1 MTRRVK
7 RKARSTSRRKR
18 AITNGGNGLSSI
30 RVGILMGS
38 DSDLGVMK
46 DAAIILDELG
56 VGNEVRVISAHRTPA
71 QAAEY
76 AQAAEGRGLNVVIA
90 GAGGAAHLAGV
101 IAAFTPLP
109 VIAVPVKTPSL
120 QGLDSLLAMVQMPSG
135 VPVATVAIDGAKNA
149 GILAAQIV
157 AVGDPEVRQQVVA
170 YKKSLEDSVLQKAG
184 RLERDGWENY
194 RKS

>member
-1 MTRRVK
+1 
-7 RKARSTSRRKR
+7 
-18 AITNGGNGLSSI
+18 
-30 RVGILMGS
+30 MGS
-38 DSDLGVMK
+38 VSDLDIMK
-46 DAAIILDELG
+46 EAAKVLDELG
-56 VGNEVRVISAHRTPA
+56 VGNEVRVISAHRTPT

-76 AQAAEGRGLNVVIA
+76 AIAAEGRGLDVVIA

-109 VIAVPVKTPSL
+109 VIAVPIKTPTL

-157 AVGDPEVRQQVVA
+157 AVGDAEVRQNVIA
-170 YKKSLEDSVLQKAG
+170 YKKALEESVVEKAS